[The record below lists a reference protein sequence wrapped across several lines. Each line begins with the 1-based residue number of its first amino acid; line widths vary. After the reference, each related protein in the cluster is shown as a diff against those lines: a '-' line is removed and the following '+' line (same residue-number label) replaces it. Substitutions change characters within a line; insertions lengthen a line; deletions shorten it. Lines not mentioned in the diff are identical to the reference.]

1 MRDEFNV
8 IMENVSSMMQ
18 YNKDECDRMY
28 RLMKV
33 TEERKNFD
41 RKVKALSGFKS
52 HNVNIVV
59 LNDNVEDK
67 SPQEELMDDLMS
79 IIASFSV
86 KLYGLRSGKSKLVE
100 NKIEDVL
107 KESL

>member
-8 IMENVSSMMQ
+8 IMENVSSVMQ

-41 RKVKALSGFKS
+41 RKVKGLSGFES
-52 HNVNIVV
+52 
-59 LNDNVEDK
+59 
-67 SPQEELMDDLMS
+67 DDYKIYGSS
-79 IIASFSV
+79 I
-86 KLYGLRSGKSKLVE
+86 
-100 NKIEDVL
+100 
-107 KESL
+107 